1 MYEYYDKYDD
11 AFEIDDQYEDV
22 ELMFIGDEQEDDQY
36 KYYE

>member
-11 AFEIDDQYEDV
+11 AFEDGQYEDV

>member
-11 AFEIDDQYEDV
+11 AFEIDGQYEDV
-22 ELMFIGDEQEDDQY
+22 ELMFICDEQEDDQY